1 MLFLIWFENGNGGAV
16 PRQQKKTGGVLT
28 GQPAAANPVRCVWG
42 GGSEAGGGSRTERV
56 CGEYSIDKFAAIT
69 RG

>member
-1 MLFLIWFENGNGGAV
+1 MIGGEREKERGGGVWTLFPIWFENGNGGAV

-28 GQPAAANPVRCVWG
+28 GHPAAANPVRYVWG
-42 GGSEAGGGSRTERV
+42 RGGGGAGG
-56 CGEYSIDKFAAIT
+56 